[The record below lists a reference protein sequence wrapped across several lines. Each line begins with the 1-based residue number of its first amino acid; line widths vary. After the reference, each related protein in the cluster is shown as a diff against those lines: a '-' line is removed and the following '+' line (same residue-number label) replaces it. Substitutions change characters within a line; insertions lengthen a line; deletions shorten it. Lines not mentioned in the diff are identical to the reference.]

1 MPISAAMG
9 SPFLVIL
16 LVYAVA
22 SVITFLAY
30 AQDKRAARRGR
41 WRTPEA
47 TLHLLELLGGF
58 PGAMLAQRILRHK
71 RGKLS
76 YLIVFW
82 LIVAVHIAGW
92 AGWIWLRGRGS
103 DTS

>member
-1 MPISAAMG
+1 MDAVA
-9 SPFLVIL
+9 LVLI
-16 LVYAVA
+16 VYAVA
-22 SVITFLAY
+22 SVITFFAY
-30 AQDKRAARRGR
+30 GLDKRAARRGR

-58 PGAMLAQRILRHK
+58 PGAMLAQRIFRHK
-71 RGKLS
+71 RGKVR

-82 LIVAVHIAGW
+82 LIVALHAAAW
-92 AGWIWLRGRGS
+92 AGWFWLRSRGS

>member
-1 MPISAAMG
+1 MT
-9 SPFLVIL
+9 LIL
-16 LVYAVA
+16 LAYAVA
-22 SVITFLAY
+22 SMITFLAY

-58 PGAMLAQRILRHK
+58 PGAILAQRLLHHK
-71 RGKLS
+71 RGKVS

-82 LIVAVHIAGW
+82 LIVAVHVAGW
-92 AGWIWLRGRGS
+92 GTWIWLRSRGN

>member
-1 MPISAAMG
+1 VNP
-9 SPFLVIL
+9 LLLIL
-16 LVYAVA
+16 LAYAVA

-58 PGAMLAQRILRHK
+58 PGAMLAQRVFRHK
-71 RGKLS
+71 RGKVG

-82 LIVAVHIAGW
+82 LIVAVHVAGW
-92 AGWIWLRGRGS
+92 GTWIWLRSGGS

>member
-1 MPISAAMG
+1 VNAVL
-9 SPFLVIL
+9 LVL
-16 LVYAVA
+16 TVYAVA
-22 SVITFLAY
+22 SVITFFVYGA
-30 AQDKRAARRGR
+30 DKRAARRGR

-58 PGAMLAQRILRHK
+58 PGAILAQRVFRHK
-71 RGKLS
+71 RGKVS

-82 LIVAVHIAGW
+82 FIVALHIAGW
-92 AGWIWLRGRGS
+92 TGWFWLRSRAS

>member
-1 MPISAAMG
+1 MNP
-9 SPFLVIL
+9 LVLIVL
-16 LVYAVA
+16 AYAVA
-22 SVITFLAY
+22 SVITFFAY
-30 AQDKRAARRGR
+30 GLDKRAARRGR

-58 PGAMLAQRILRHK
+58 PGAMLAQRIFRHK

-82 LIVAVHIAGW
+82 LIVAIHAAGW
-92 AGWIWLRGRGS
+92 TTWIWLRSRGS
-103 DTS
+103 ESS